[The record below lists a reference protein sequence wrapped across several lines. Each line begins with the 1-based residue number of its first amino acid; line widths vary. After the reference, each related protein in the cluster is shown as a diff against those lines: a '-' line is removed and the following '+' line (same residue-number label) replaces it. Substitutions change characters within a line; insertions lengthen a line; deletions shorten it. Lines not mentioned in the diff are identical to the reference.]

1 MRILL
6 FGKNGQLGWEL
17 NRTLMCLGELVA
29 LDYPE
34 VDFENP
40 RDVIKVV
47 NQTKPDLIVNAAAY
61 TNVDKAEEEPDKAR
75 LINAD
80 TPGEIANW
88 CKLHN
93 AVLIH
98 YSTDYVFDGTKG
110 SPYTEE
116 DEPNPLNVY
125 GKTKLEGEIA
135 VQQSGAP
142 YLILRTAWVYS
153 MRGNNFATKVLE
165 WAKNSDVLRIVDDQ
179 ISNPTWAR
187 ALAEITADVVAMG
200 IEDIK
205 SFFSSKGGL
214 YHCAGSG
221 YCSRHEWAEAI
232 VDEFNK
238 GKKIKI
244 VNAKTRDFRTLAV
257 RPLFSALECHKFSKT
272 FGIRLPNWHEQVSL
286 VFSNSSS
293 SPILGN

>member
-34 VDFENP
+34 IDFEKP

-47 NQTKPDLIVNAAAY
+47 NQAKPDLIVNAAAY
-61 TNVDKAEEEPDKAR
+61 TNVDKAEEEPAKAR
-75 LINAD
+75 LINSD
-80 TPGEIANW
+80 TPGEIAKW
-88 CKLHN
+88 SKLHN

-153 MRGNNFATKVLE
+153 MAGNNFATKVLE

-200 IEDIK
+200 IEDIR

-221 YCSRHEWAEAI
+221 YCSRYEWAEAI
-232 VDEFNK
+232 IDEFCK
-238 GKKIKI
+238 GKRIKI
-244 VNAKTRDFRTLAV
+244 ISAKTRDFHVLAQ
-257 RPLFSALECHKFSKT
+257 RPLFSALDCKKFNRL
-272 FGIRLPNWHEQVSL
+272 FELFLPNWEDSIRFL
-286 VFSNSSS
+286 
-293 SPILGN
+293 LM

>member
-34 VDFENP
+34 VDFEKP

-75 LINAD
+75 LINSD
-80 TPGEIANW
+80 TPGEIAKW
-88 CKLHN
+88 SKLHN

-116 DEPNPLNVY
+116 DEPNPLNAY

-135 VQQSGAP
+135 IQQSGAP

-153 MRGNNFATKVLE
+153 MAGNNFATKVLE

-221 YCSRHEWAEAI
+221 YCSRYEWAKAI
-232 VDEFNK
+232 LDVFFKNK
-238 GKKIKI
+238 TIKM
-244 VNAKTRDFRTLAV
+244 VPAKTGDFQTLAE
-257 RPLFSALECHKFSKT
+257 RPLFSALNCAKVQARYKMV
-272 FGIRLPNWHEQVSL
+272 LPKWDCAIKQ
-286 VFSNSSS
+286 F
-293 SPILGN
+293 ILDLESYNEKI

>member
-17 NRTLMCLGELVA
+17 NRTLVCLGELVA

-47 NQTKPDLIVNAAAY
+47 NQAKPDLIVNAAAY
-61 TNVDKAEEEPDKAR
+61 TSVDKAEEEPAKAR
-75 LINAD
+75 LINTD
-80 TPGEIANW
+80 TPGEIARW

-125 GKTKLEGEIA
+125 GKTKLGGEIA
-135 VQQSGAP
+135 IQQSGAP

-153 MRGNNFATKVLE
+153 IRGNNFATKVLE

-187 ALAEITADVVAMG
+187 ALAEITADVIAMG
-200 IEDIK
+200 MEDIRSFIASK
-205 SFFSSKGGL
+205 SGI
-214 YHCAGSG
+214 YNCAGSG
-221 YCSRHEWAEAI
+221 YCSRYEWAKLMIEVFYKKKTINI
-232 VDEFNK
+232 VP
-238 GKKIKI
+238 
-244 VNAKTRDFRTLAV
+244 AKTSDFPNLAK
-257 RPLFSALECHKFSKT
+257 RPLFSALDSNKFNRLLKL
-272 FGIRLPNWHEQVSL
+272 FLPNWEDS
-286 VFSNSSS
+286 
-293 SPILGN
+293 ILLA

>member
-17 NRTLMCLGELVA
+17 NRTLMCLGELLS

-34 VDFENP
+34 IDFEKPPN
-40 RDVIKVV
+40 VIKVL
-47 NQTKPDLIVNAAAY
+47 NQIKPDLIVNAAAY

-93 AVLIH
+93 AVLLH

-125 GKTKLEGEIA
+125 GKTKLEGEVA

-153 MRGNNFATKVLE
+153 IYSMRGNNFVTKVLE

-187 ALAEITADVVAMG
+187 ALAEITADVIAMG
-200 IEDIK
+200 LEDIR
-205 SFFSSKGGL
+205 SCFSSKGGL

-221 YCSRHEWAEAI
+221 YCSRYDWAKLMIEVFYKKKTINI
-232 VDEFNK
+232 VP
-238 GKKIKI
+238 
-244 VNAKTRDFRTLAV
+244 AKTSDFPNLAK
-257 RPLFSALECHKFSKT
+257 RPLFSALNCKKFNRL
-272 FGIRLPNWHEQVSL
+272 FELFLPNWEDSIRFL
-286 VFSNSSS
+286 
-293 SPILGN
+293 LM

>member
-17 NRTLMCLGELVA
+17 NRTLMCFGELVA

-34 VDFENP
+34 ADFEKP

-47 NQTKPDLIVNAAAY
+47 NQAKPDLIVNAAAY
-61 TNVDKAEEEPDKAR
+61 TNVDKAEEEPAKAR

-80 TPGEIANW
+80 TPGEIAKW
-88 CKLHN
+88 CKVHN

-110 SPYTEE
+110 SPYAEE
-116 DEPNPLNVY
+116 DKANPLNVY

-187 ALAEITADVVAMG
+187 ALAEITADVIAMG
-200 IEDIK
+200 IEDVR

-221 YCSRHEWAEAI
+221 YCSRYDWAEAI
-232 VDEFNK
+232 LDEFFK
-238 GKKIKI
+238 DKTIKI
-244 VNAKTRDFRTLAV
+244 EAAKTRDFHSSV
-257 RPLFSALECHKFSKT
+257 KRPLFSALDCKNFNRLFKL
-272 FGIRLPNWHEQVSL
+272 FLPNWKYS
-286 VFSNSSS
+286 
-293 SPILGN
+293 ILLA

>member
-1 MRILL
+1 MKILL

-29 LDYPE
+29 LDYPD
-34 VDFENP
+34 VDFEKP
-40 RDVIKVV
+40 KDVINIV
-47 NQTKPDLIVNAAAY
+47 NLIKPDLIVNAAAY
-61 TNVDKAEEEPDKAR
+61 TDVDKAEEEPDKAR

-125 GKTKLEGEIA
+125 GKTKLKGEIA

-221 YCSRHEWAEAI
+221 YCSRYEWAKAI
-232 VDEFNK
+232 LDVFFKNK
-238 GKKIKI
+238 TIKI
-244 VNAKTRDFRTLAV
+244 VPAKTGDFQTLAE
-257 RPLFSALECHKFSKT
+257 RPLFSALECVRFARVFKITLS
-272 FGIRLPNWHEQVSL
+272 NWRQCIGLL
-286 VFSNSSS
+286 VWHQYMH
-293 SPILGN
+293 

>member
-34 VDFENP
+34 IDFEKPPN
-40 RDVIKVV
+40 VIKVL
-47 NQTKPDLIVNAAAY
+47 NQIKPDLIVNAAAY
-61 TNVDKAEEEPDKAR
+61 TNVDEAEEEPDKAR

-153 MRGNNFATKVLE
+153 MRGNNFVTKVLE

-187 ALAEITADVVAMG
+187 ALAEITADVIAMG
-200 IEDIK
+200 LEDIR

-221 YCSRHEWAEAI
+221 YCSRYDWANVIIAT
-232 VDEFNK
+232 FLKNK
-238 GKKIKI
+238 II
-244 VNAKTRDFRTLAV
+244 EIAPAKTSDFPTAAK
-257 RPLFSALECHKFSKT
+257 RPLFSALDCDRFNILLNL
-272 FGIRLPNWHEQVSL
+272 FLPNWEDLIGFLL
-286 VFSNSSS
+286 V
-293 SPILGN
+293 

>member
-34 VDFENP
+34 IDFEKPPN
-40 RDVIKVV
+40 VIKVL
-47 NQTKPDLIVNAAAY
+47 NQIKPDLIVNAAAY

-153 MRGNNFATKVLE
+153 MRGNNFVTKVLE

-187 ALAEITADVVAMG
+187 ALAEITADVIAMG
-200 IEDIK
+200 LEDIR

-221 YCSRHEWAEAI
+221 YCSRYDWANVIIAT
-232 VDEFNK
+232 FLKNK
-238 GKKIKI
+238 II
-244 VNAKTRDFRTLAV
+244 EIAPAKTSDFPTAAK
-257 RPLFSALECHKFSKT
+257 RPLFSALDCDRFNILLNL
-272 FGIRLPNWHEQVSL
+272 FLPNWEDLIGFLL
-286 VFSNSSS
+286 V
-293 SPILGN
+293 

>member
-6 FGKNGQLGWEL
+6 FGKNGQLGREL

-40 RDVIKVV
+40 LDVIKVV

-75 LINAD
+75 LINSD
-80 TPGEIANW
+80 TPGEIAQW
-88 CKLHN
+88 SKLHN

-153 MRGNNFATKVLE
+153 MRGNNFVTKVLE

-187 ALAEITADVVAMG
+187 ALAEISADVIAMG
-200 IEDIK
+200 IEDIG
-205 SFFSSKGGL
+205 SFFGSKGGL

-221 YCSRHEWAEAI
+221 YCSRYDWAEAI
-232 VDEFNK
+232 IDEFCK
-238 GKKIKI
+238 GKRIKI
-244 VNAKTRDFRTLAV
+244 IPAKTRDFHVLAQ
-257 RPLFSALECHKFSKT
+257 RPLFSALDCKNFNRLFKL
-272 FGIRLPNWHEQVSL
+272 FLPNWKYS
-286 VFSNSSS
+286 
-293 SPILGN
+293 ILLA

>member
-34 VDFENP
+34 VDFEKP

-80 TPGEIANW
+80 TPGEIARW

-153 MRGNNFATKVLE
+153 MRGNNFVTKVLE

-187 ALAEITADVVAMG
+187 ALAEITADVIAMG
-200 IEDIK
+200 LEDIR

-221 YCSRHEWAEAI
+221 YCSRYEWAEAI
-232 VDEFNK
+232 LDVFFKNK
-238 GKKIKI
+238 TIKI
-244 VNAKTRDFRTLAV
+244 VPAKTGDFPTLAE
-257 RPLFSALECHKFSKT
+257 RPLFSALDCKKFN
-272 FGIRLPNWHEQVSL
+272 RLFELFLLNWKYT
-286 VFSNSSS
+286 
-293 SPILGN
+293 ILLA

>member
-34 VDFENP
+34 IDFEKPPN
-40 RDVIKVV
+40 VIKVL
-47 NQTKPDLIVNAAAY
+47 NQIKPDLIVNAAAY

-142 YLILRTAWVYS
+142 YLIYTDPLRRWIPQRDRVY
-153 MRGNNFATKVLE
+153 TE
-165 WAKNSDVLRIVDDQ
+165 
-179 ISNPTWAR
+179 
-187 ALAEITADVVAMG
+187 
-200 IEDIK
+200 
-205 SFFSSKGGL
+205 
-214 YHCAGSG
+214 
-221 YCSRHEWAEAI
+221 
-232 VDEFNK
+232 
-238 GKKIKI
+238 
-244 VNAKTRDFRTLAV
+244 
-257 RPLFSALECHKFSKT
+257 
-272 FGIRLPNWHEQVSL
+272 
-286 VFSNSSS
+286 
-293 SPILGN
+293 

>member
-34 VDFENP
+34 VDFEKP

-80 TPGEIANW
+80 TPGEIARW

-153 MRGNNFATKVLE
+153 MRGNNFVTKVLE

-187 ALAEITADVVAMG
+187 ALAEITADVIAMG
-200 IEDIK
+200 LEDIR

-221 YCSRHEWAEAI
+221 YCSRYDWANVIIAT
-232 VDEFNK
+232 FLKNK
-238 GKKIKI
+238 II
-244 VNAKTRDFRTLAV
+244 EIAPAKTSDFPTAAK
-257 RPLFSALECHKFSKT
+257 RPLFSALDCDRFNILLNL
-272 FGIRLPNWHEQVSL
+272 FLPNWEDLIGFLL
-286 VFSNSSS
+286 V
-293 SPILGN
+293 

>member
-34 VDFENP
+34 VDFEKP

-80 TPGEIANW
+80 TPGEIAKW
-88 CKLHN
+88 CAVHN
-93 AVLIH
+93 APLIH
-98 YSTDYVFDGTKG
+98 YSTDYIFDGTKG

-116 DEPNPLNVY
+116 DKPNPLNVY

-135 VQQSGAP
+135 VQQSGTIHM
-142 YLILRTAWVYS
+142 ILRTAWVYS
-153 MRGNNFATKVLE
+153 MRGNNFVTKVLE
-165 WAKNSDVLRIVDDQ
+165 WAKNSDVIRVVDDQ

-187 ALAEITADVVAMG
+187 ALAEITADVIAMS
-200 IEDIK
+200 IEDIR
-205 SFFSSKGGL
+205 SFFSIKGGL
-214 YHCAGSG
+214 YHCAGAG
-221 YCSRHEWAEAI
+221 YCSRFDWAQAI
-232 VDEFNK
+232 ISGFNTDK
-238 GKKIKI
+238 AVKI
-244 VNAKTRDFRTLAV
+244 VRAKTWEFQTLAK
-257 RPLFSALECHKFSKT
+257 RPLFSVLSCVKFGRL
-272 FGIRLPNWHEQVSL
+272 FLLNLPNWEYTLKIH
-286 VFSNSSS
+286 F
-293 SPILGN
+293 GG